1 MSFLLDTDTCSAH
14 LKRPSGLMHR
24 FVQHSG
30 GLCIPTVVL
39 GELYAWA
46 YHRQNP
52 GSIVQRIEN
61 DLLPDVAVLDFDLHC
76 AKEFGRVRG
85 LLLRKGISVSKID
98 LLIASVALVH
108 NLTVVTHNTAD
119 YQNVPGLRLED
130 WLIESCHSVGAV
142 PSEMWRHVP
151 VPQLRA
157 PFTRRASAWIVSGFA
172 SNGSRDIRSTP
183 SCFHAPEHAA
193 STGARRSLAGRRAGR
208 LRETGGRPAA
218 PGGSVH

>member
-30 GLCIPTVVL
+30 GLSIPTIVL

-52 GSIVQRIEN
+52 GSIIQRIEN
-61 DLLPDVAVLDFDLHC
+61 DLLPDVALLDFDLDC

-85 LLLRKGISVSKID
+85 LLLQQGISVSKMD

-108 NLTVVTHNTAD
+108 NLTVVTHNTVD

-130 WLIESCHSVGAV
+130 WLI
-142 PSEMWRHVP
+142 P
-151 VPQLRA
+151 
-157 PFTRRASAWIVSGFA
+157 
-172 SNGSRDIRSTP
+172 
-183 SCFHAPEHAA
+183 
-193 STGARRSLAGRRAGR
+193 
-208 LRETGGRPAA
+208 
-218 PGGSVH
+218 

>member
-30 GLCIPTVVL
+30 GLHIPTIVL

-52 GSIVQRIEN
+52 ISIIQRIEN
-61 DLLPDVAVLDFDLHC
+61 DLLPDVGVLVFDSDC

-85 LLLRKGISVSKID
+85 LLLQQGISVSKID

-108 NLTVVTHNTAD
+108 NLTMVTHNTAD
-119 YQNVPGLRLED
+119 YQNIPGLRLDD
-130 WLIESCHSVGAV
+130 WL
-142 PSEMWRHVP
+142 
-151 VPQLRA
+151 
-157 PFTRRASAWIVSGFA
+157 
-172 SNGSRDIRSTP
+172 TP
-183 SCFHAPEHAA
+183 
-193 STGARRSLAGRRAGR
+193 
-208 LRETGGRPAA
+208 
-218 PGGSVH
+218 